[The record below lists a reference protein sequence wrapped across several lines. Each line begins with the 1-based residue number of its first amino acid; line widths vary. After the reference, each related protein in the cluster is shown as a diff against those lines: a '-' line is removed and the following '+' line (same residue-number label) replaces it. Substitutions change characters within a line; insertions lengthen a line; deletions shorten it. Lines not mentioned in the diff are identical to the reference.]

1 MAWTAGA
8 GSVRATSTNRRTDVS
23 PRTIL
28 LGKAIALLTV
38 AGVAISLSACGSG
51 DDTATA
57 ADAEAKAEKAR
68 LRLEQCLRENG
79 VDIKTSD
86 GGRRTEVRA
95 TPKDRGAME
104 KCRKYQEQAFG
115 SITPEQRQEFQ
126 DAATKFA
133 ACMREHG
140 VDMPDPV
147 MGGGPGAGGGP
158 QTRRS
163 PGANGTRIDRDSP
176 KTQAAMKA
184 CEDKLPKGPGGRVRF
199 GGGPAKAP

>member
-1 MAWTAGA
+1 MR
-8 GSVRATSTNRRTDVS
+8 SMS
-23 PRTIL
+23 IL
-28 LGKAIALLTV
+28 LGKGAILLTL
-38 AGVAISLSACGSG
+38 AGVAVGLTACGSG
-51 DDTATA
+51 EDPASA
-57 ADAEAKAEKAR
+57 ADADAKAEKAR

-86 GGRRTEVRA
+86 GGRRRVVRA
-95 TPKDRGAME
+95 TPKDEQAMQ
-104 KCRKYQEQAFG
+104 KCRKYQQEAFG
-115 SITPEQRQEFQ
+115 SITPQQRQEFQ

-147 MGGGPGAGGGP
+147 IGGGGGPGGGA
-158 QTRRS
+158 QARRS
-163 PGANGTRIDRDSP
+163 QGPGTRIDRDSP

-199 GGGPAKAP
+199 GGPARAR

>member
-1 MAWTAGA
+1 M
-8 GSVRATSTNRRTDVS
+8 SQK
-23 PRTIL
+23 TIL
-28 LGKAIALLTV
+28 LGKAIGLLAL
-38 AGVAISLSACGSG
+38 AGVAISLSACGSA
-51 DDTATA
+51 DDSATA

-79 VDIKTSD
+79 VDIKTSA
-86 GGRRTEVRA
+86 GGRRTEVRV
-95 TPKDRGAME
+95 TPKDETAMR
-104 KCRKYQEQAFG
+104 KCRKYQQEAFG

-147 MGGGPGAGGGP
+147 IGSGPGARGGGP

-163 PGANGTRIDRDSP
+163 PGGSGARIDRESP

-199 GGGPAKAP
+199 GGGPVPAQ

>member
-1 MAWTAGA
+1 M
-8 GSVRATSTNRRTDVS
+8 SQK
-23 PRTIL
+23 TIL
-28 LGKAIALLTV
+28 LGKAIGLLAL
-38 AGVAISLSACGSG
+38 AGVAISLSACGSA
-51 DDTATA
+51 DDSATA
-57 ADAEAKAEKAR
+57 ADADAKAEKAR

-86 GGRRTEVRA
+86 GGRRTEVRV
-95 TPKDRGAME
+95 TPKDRTAMD
-104 KCRKYQEQAFG
+104 KCRKYQQAAFG

-147 MGGGPGAGGGP
+147 IGGGPGARGGGP

-163 PGANGTRIDRDSP
+163 PGGSGTRIDRDSP
-176 KTQAAMKA
+176 QTQAAMKA

-199 GGGPAKAP
+199 GAGPVRAR